1 MMRASIPSA
10 GQSMRSARATKD
22 PGSTAPMAKMSS
34 QDTCPL
40 TTSTPRRLR
49 IGPPDTV
56 IRTPTQRSIRRQ

>member
-1 MMRASIPSA
+1 MPRPGQLISSA
-10 GQSMRSARATKD
+10 LATNE
-22 PGSTAPMAKMSS
+22 PGMTAPIAKMST

-56 IRTPTQRSIRRQ
+56 IRTPRQRSIIRQ